1 MRTNIF
7 IEDDVMAQAMIALGT
22 TTKRDTVDQALRRSI
37 KAARQLRA
45 WDELRGMGW
54 EGDLNAMR
62 TDTQLPSL
70 E

>member
-7 IEDDVMAQAMIALGT
+7 IEDDVMAEAMAALGT

-45 WDELRGMGW
+45 WDALRGTGW
-54 EGDLNAMR
+54 EGDLEAMR
-62 TDTQLPSL
+62 TDKPLPSF